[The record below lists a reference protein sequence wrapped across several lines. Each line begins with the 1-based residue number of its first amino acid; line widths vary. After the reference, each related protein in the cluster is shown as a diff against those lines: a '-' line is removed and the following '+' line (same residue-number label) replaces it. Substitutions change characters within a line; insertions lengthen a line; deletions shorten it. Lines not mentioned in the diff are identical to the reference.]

1 MQSTD
6 FVSWPSGDTNIVYPN
21 NRSSLR
27 LEAFRDGVEAFEKYH
42 IVKAELE
49 KAGNSAGLAKLKMA
63 LEPFTWAE
71 GQKIMGSILKPSV
84 PSWQLLKNSRNSDF
98 TYFLHVLD
106 VSMTIAVRVSATML
120 AILTLD
126 KAGKRFAKLYSK
138 KRVTTFV

>member
-1 MQSTD
+1 MLSTD

-49 KAGNSAGLAKLKMA
+49 KARDTAGLAKLKTA

-71 GQKIMGSILKPSV
+71 GQKNNGQHLE
-84 PSWQLLKNSRNSDF
+84 
-98 TYFLHVLD
+98 
-106 VSMTIAVRVSATML
+106 AVRTFMATL
-120 AILTLD
+120 EAL
-126 KAGKRFAKLYSK
+126 SQ
-138 KRVTTFV
+138 